1 MTTIL
6 HRVNSEVSQK
16 EAFIHPGEQKQMP
29 EVRFTLRKRL
39 VLSPRTAWRPCNLT
53 TFIGASFFCNSGKC
67 VQVILKVE
75 NSFYVED
82 ALKL

>member
-16 EAFIHPGEQKQMP
+16 EAFVHPGEQKQMP

-39 VLSPRTAWRPCNLT
+39 VLSPRTAH
-53 TFIGASFFCNSGKC
+53 
-67 VQVILKVE
+67 VI
-75 NSFYVED
+75 
-82 ALKL
+82 